1 MPRILS
7 IQAPSVEAVQIKQ
20 FAQGLGG
27 CWRVGAAHCPA
38 LWPAALDVTPAK
50 DRPLRSRHGGG
61 ELALARTRRRANRTS
76 FPKRG
81 VQGLAAVKRESSR
94 PLLSA
99 VRSTQPVTEVMR
111 LETVVATTAPLPPL
125 NAARAPAEPLNLTLS
140 QQALADSV
148 AKTGFARARPQ
159 PDASGRQWQ
168 AFAQKFGPND
178 EITEERLADGGVQ
191 VRSKHGCYRIV
202 PSATQRLDPY
212 NWSPS
217 YVIQSNQDTSKWCSD
232 GNGFVAGTREGKG
245 TPLGGRALHRVS
257 DCRS

>member
-1 MPRILS
+1 MGVGVLALHIALLCGLQLWMSPQPKTGHS
-7 IQAPSVEAVQIKQ
+7 EVDTVAVSLRWP
-20 FAQGLGG
+20 A
-27 CWRVGAAHCPA
+27 RGAALTAP
-38 LWPAALDVTPAK
+38 V
-50 DRPLRSRHGGG
+50 
-61 ELALARTRRRANRTS
+61 
-76 FPKRG
+76 PKRG